1 MNISANEL
9 KTRGALAIEEALTT
23 ETIATITVRGRRAY
37 IVTTMNDYD
46 DFREWQLDKALRET
60 KNDLEAGCY
69 EITNNI
75 EKHISELRH
84 D

>member
-9 KTRGALAIEEALTT
+9 KTRGALAIEDALTT
-23 ETIATITVRGRRAY
+23 ETIATISVRGRRTY
-37 IVTTMNDYD
+37 VVTTMDDYD

-60 KNDLEAGCY
+60 EHDLSTGKY
-69 EITNNI
+69 EIVDNI
-75 EKHISELRH
+75 DKHINELRN